1 MFLKIGKKEK
11 IGFTVSRS
19 GVEFIGLKVQSIC
32 SSEMESC
39 TIVWG
44 ERMLFKFR
52 IIEAMAFVT
61 NIALWSDFIIPG
73 EICRIL
79 GGILK

>member
-1 MFLKIGKKEK
+1 
-11 IGFTVSRS
+11 
-19 GVEFIGLKVQSIC
+19 
-32 SSEMESC
+32 
-39 TIVWG
+39 
-44 ERMLFKFR
+44 MLFKFR

-79 GGILK
+79 GGILKLMEFMTHIKFI